1 MSDRS
6 FALFDTPLGR
16 CGIAWN
22 ARGIVGLQLPEASET
37 ATKAKLLDK
46 IGEAEPALPPP
57 AVQKAINGINALMR
71 GQASDLAAVP
81 LDMGGIP
88 PFHRRVYDTVRAIPP
103 GASLSYGEVAAKAEA
118 PGAARA
124 VGQAMR
130 RNPYPILVPCHRVF
144 AAGGKIGGYSAHGG
158 LATKLRLLSMEAAAA
173 DGAAALFEGDGMLP
187 FDPAFALDYLRDADP
202 ALGRLFDTVGP
213 FRMQIRR
220 APSIFI
226 ALAEA
231 IVYQQLNGKA
241 AASIFARVRALY
253 PKPHEAP
260 TAAQIIKTSDAK
272 LRGAGLSQSKLLS
285 LRDLAGR
292 DAAGEI
298 PDLAEINKLHDA
310 AIIEKL
316 TQVRGIGRWTVE
328 MLLIFRLG
336 RPDVLPLDDFGV
348 RKGFGFAFKRGGA
361 MPKKEEMEKRGH
373 RWAPYRT
380 VASWYLWRAAD
391 IATQQERAKGKQ
403 KLSGAPDSK
412 GPKASSRSAS
422 RRSPPS

>member
-1 MSDRS
+1 MAATN
-6 FALFDTPLGR
+6 FALFDTPVGR
-16 CGIAWN
+16 CGIAWG
-22 ARGIVGLQLPEASET
+22 AGGIAGVQLPEPRESET
-37 ATKAKLLDK
+37 RAKL
-46 IGEAEPALPPP
+46 IARTGAAEEAAPPP
-57 AVQKAINGINALMR
+57 VVQHAIDGINALLR
-71 GQASDLAAVP
+71 GTAVDFADLP
-81 LDMGGIP
+81 LDMAGVRR
-88 PFHRRVYDTVRAIPP
+88 FHARVYEVVRQIPP

-144 AAGGKIGGYSAHGG
+144 AAGGKIGGYSASGG
-158 LATKLRLLSMEAAAA
+158 LATKLRLLSLEAAAA
-173 DGAAALFEGDGMLP
+173 EGAAALFEGDGVLP

-202 ALGRLFDTVGP
+202 ALAKLIDTIGP

-241 AASIFARVRALY
+241 AAAIFARLRALF
-253 PKPHEAP
+253 PRPHEAP
-260 TAAQIIKTSDAK
+260 TAAQILKSGDAK
-272 LRGAGLSQSKLLS
+272 LRGVGLSQSKLLS
-285 LRDLAGR
+285 LKDLARR

-298 PDLAEINKLHDA
+298 PSLAQIHKMENE
-310 AIIEKL
+310 AIIETL

-348 RKGFGFAFKRGGA
+348 RKGFGFAFKKNRG
-361 MPKKEEMEKRGH
+361 MPTKDEMEKRGA
-373 RWAPYRT
+373 RWQPYRS

-391 IATQQERAKGKQ
+391 LATQRERAKNQ
-403 KLSGAPDSK
+403 
-412 GPKASSRSAS
+412 
-422 RRSPPS
+422 RRA